1 MSASVDCT
9 RRVNGFLWQRV
20 TGGMRP
26 GSTIL
31 NPNSSG
37 NRLNGT
43 TLLDF
48 AKQKKFM
55 SAFGRKIMQWDV
67 QDEKDVNLSNSDL

>member
-1 MSASVDCT
+1 
-9 RRVNGFLWQRV
+9 
-20 TGGMRP
+20 MRP